1 MILELARSLLFFYMI
16 VCPLDSDV
24 INFSRGWRVSV
35 DQMELV
41 FGDFLFF
48 FFFFFQTWSS
58 PCLTYSC
65 VTTKYFYFILFIS
78 NIPYIALF
86 EMKDVL

>member
-48 FFFFFQTWSS
+48 FFKLDQVPAWPILVWRQST
-58 PCLTYSC
+58 
-65 VTTKYFYFILFIS
+65 FILF
-78 NIPYIALF
+78 YLF
-86 EMKDVL
+86 QTFPT